1 MRTATGLPTNALYGF
16 TRMLLRAH
24 RMLRPR
30 GVYVATDIGES
41 FRKEYFP
48 EYKATRQKS
57 PEDLLPQVR
66 YFPRLVEALG
76 ARLLAL
82 EGLEADDLLATIAE
96 QWRVKSG
103 VVLVTGDRD
112 LLQLLRAGV
121 RVWYTR
127 KGVTEVVDYTEKRFA
142 EEYGFPP
149 HRLPD
154 YKALVGDP
162 SDNIPGVKGIGEK
175 TARRLLQEYGSLE
188 GILQALPEL
197 PKRERSALQEAGE
210 KVFLWRELTTLR
222 PRDITL
228 PEPGLVDPDQPAA
241 QEIFAE
247 LEFRT
252 LVRRKPALF
261 TAPRTGLTSLEAL
274 RAHRPAGE
282 QPAYVLWR
290 EEGWWL
296 EGDGGRARWEGA
308 RWEEWAREAAVWD
321 WKEFV
326 RTQGWAY
333 GEKERPQMDALVA
346 AYLLDPAQ
354 DLRLQAIRRAY
365 GGGSLL
371 RATRQLARK
380 LRESGM
386 WELMQDLYLPVQE
399 ILAEMERW
407 GVRVDRQRMRDLEER
422 LSRELEVLTRTVREV
437 AGLRINLNSP
447 KQVAQLLY
455 DHLKLPAPR
464 NRSTSAEA
472 LAPLAEKFPIVK
484 VILEYRVLSRLR
496 SVYVRELGGQ
506 IAEDGRVHTR
516 FLVTGTQ
523 TGRLSSRQPNLQNL
537 PARGKYARWVRSIF
551 VPSAGHRFLAAD
563 YSQIDLRVLAHLSG
577 DEHLV
582 ALFEQDRDIHTE
594 TARRLFGVEEVTP
607 EVRRRAKAVNFG
619 IIYGMGEHGLAQ
631 SLGVSRSEAREIL
644 ERYFARFPGVRR
656 FIEETIQ
663 FARERGYVETLLG
676 RRRWVPEVRSRSDAV
691 RRAGERVA
699 VNTRVQ
705 GSTADIVMRAMIRVR
720 EACTPEEFRMLIQI
734 HDELVGEVPE
744 PRAQEVARK
753 VRNIMKDAVPL
764 RVPLKVHT
772 EIGASWGEM
781 EEVEE
786 SNDE

>member
-1 MRTATGLPTNALYGF
+1 M
-16 TRMLLRAH
+16 
-24 RMLRPR
+24 
-30 GVYVATDIGES
+30 
-41 FRKEYFP
+41 
-48 EYKATRQKS
+48 
-57 PEDLLPQVR
+57 
-66 YFPRLVEALG
+66 
-76 ARLLAL
+76 
-82 EGLEADDLLATIAE
+82 
-96 QWRVKSG
+96 
-103 VVLVTGDRD
+103 
-112 LLQLLRAGV
+112 
-121 RVWYTR
+121 
-127 KGVTEVVDYTEKRFA
+127 
-142 EEYGFPP
+142 
-149 HRLPD
+149 
-154 YKALVGDP
+154 
-162 SDNIPGVKGIGEK
+162 
-175 TARRLLQEYGSLE
+175 
-188 GILQALPEL
+188 
-197 PKRERSALQEAGE
+197 
-210 KVFLWRELTTLR
+210 
-222 PRDITL
+222 
-228 PEPGLVDPDQPAA
+228 
-241 QEIFAE
+241 
-247 LEFRT
+247 
-252 LVRRKPALF
+252 
-261 TAPRTGLTSLEAL
+261 
-274 RAHRPAGE
+274 
-282 QPAYVLWR
+282 
-290 EEGWWL
+290 
-296 EGDGGRARWEGA
+296 
-308 RWEEWAREAAVWD
+308 
-321 WKEFV
+321 
-326 RTQGWAY
+326 
-333 GEKERPQMDALVA
+333 
-346 AYLLDPAQ
+346 
-354 DLRLQAIRRAY
+354 
-365 GGGSLL
+365 
-371 RATRQLARK
+371 
-380 LRESGM
+380 
-386 WELMQDLYLPVQE
+386 
-399 ILAEMERW
+399 
-407 GVRVDRQRMRDLEER
+407 
-422 LSRELEVLTRTVREV
+422 